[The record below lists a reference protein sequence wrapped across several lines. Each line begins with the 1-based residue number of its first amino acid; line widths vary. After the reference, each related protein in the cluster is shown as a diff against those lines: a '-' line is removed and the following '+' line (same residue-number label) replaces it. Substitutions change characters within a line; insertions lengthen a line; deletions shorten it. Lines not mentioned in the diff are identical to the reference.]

1 MIYSP
6 KWPRLAR
13 RDIEMLHESAVAVLS
28 DKGLKFYDADLRRT
42 LEVAGAVVSE
52 EIGRAHV

>member
-1 MIYSP
+1 
-6 KWPRLAR
+6 
-13 RDIEMLHESAVAVLS
+13 MLHESAVAVLS

-52 EIGRAHV
+52 EIVRFPKKKIGRAHV